1 MNISFP
7 PIPNKPLVHRTSVRR
22 RWAFAHAAALK
33 FTQCWRGALAAG
45 HNAAR
50 AIAARS
56 ASHAAATADAD
67 HLDDRA
73 LIFRVC
79 QYEHT
84 AISSKLNP

>member
-7 PIPNKPLVHRTSVRR
+7 PIPNKPLVHRTSARR

-50 AIAARS
+50 AITAARS
-56 ASHAAATADAD
+56 ALPVAK
-67 HLDDRA
+67 DRKQGHG
-73 LIFRVC
+73 RN
-79 QYEHT
+79 
-84 AISSKLNP
+84 S